1 MTPRFPQVVAQHVGS
16 KEESDGFHQG
26 IVAQGKPWNEKAEE
40 WVEELSVLLHRVCC
54 RGHDSQPHRPIWRW
68 RSGRK
73 DGQIPL
79 QRRYHSPLLGLQQTA
94 LFRERLLAHERCKLL
109 KGQQG
114 VLQSLDGNLLE
125 QVLLMPDDKDL
136 LRRIDAQID
145 VLPDHIHVNVV
156 APIGNAHRAILT
168 YLPNEMLFMDLLQPR
183 IGVNEGGKRGQTGK
197 CRKGYSRWPV
207 ATRKRLIGSLRIVM
221 DQEACRHLTD
231 LFQRVWPMHLQTLLI
246 ERAMVPLH
254 VAIFIRTARRADV
267 GLDPQTQQEAHERG
281 GKIASGGSANET
293 RVAIKS
299 DAGRQAIAVQKT
311 DDRL

>member
-94 LFRERLLAHERCKLL
+94 LFRERLLAH
-109 KGQQG
+109 
-114 VLQSLDGNLLE
+114 
-125 QVLLMPDDKDL
+125 DKDL